1 LSKTTRNFKI
11 LVLFLLTSALFV
23 AGVSSGVKASGTDSV
38 VVFSS
43 IGGTTVPTSGS
54 YNYTD
59 GSVQTFTATAGTGFL
74 FGGWQIATAAG
85 SYTDTD
91 NPLSLTLNQSEYA
104 LQANFVPIQ
113 FLGPAGATLNT
124 ATDAIVV
131 ILAGVGGTVSPAP
144 GTYALATVT
153 NLELKATADSGFTF
167 SHWVIGGTPMN
178 HGVYAYTDMPTD
190 NPYNVNHGYGNTY
203 SYQPVFTAVS
213 PATSPTA
220 TPKVDEFSSVAAIL
234 VAAILVI
241 VAFGTYAI
249 TKKTRK

>member
-1 LSKTTRNFKI
+1 
-11 LVLFLLTSALFV
+11 
-23 AGVSSGVKASGTDSV
+23 
-38 VVFSS
+38 
-43 IGGTTVPTSGS
+43 
-54 YNYTD
+54 
-59 GSVQTFTATAGTGFL
+59 
-74 FGGWQIATAAG
+74 
-85 SYTDTD
+85 
-91 NPLSLTLNQSEYA
+91 
-104 LQANFVPIQ
+104 
-113 FLGPAGATLNT
+113 
-124 ATDAIVV
+124 
-131 ILAGVGGTVSPAP
+131 
-144 GTYALATVT
+144 
-153 NLELKATADSGFTF
+153 
-167 SHWVIGGTPMN
+167 MN